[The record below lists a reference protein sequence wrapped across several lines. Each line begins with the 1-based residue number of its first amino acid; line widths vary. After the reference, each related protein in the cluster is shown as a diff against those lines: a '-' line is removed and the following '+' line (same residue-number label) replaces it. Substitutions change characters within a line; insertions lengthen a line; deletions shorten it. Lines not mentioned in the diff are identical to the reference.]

1 MLPTCYCCGTIHRSI
16 FILTIHEGLIM
27 SLDIHG
33 NLLSRKEME
42 IKILEQEKQIAE
54 LDTAVEGLSMLNA
67 QILARVRDLEKESTL
82 DTAELL
88 ARIIKLEKMMGDGK

>member
-1 MLPTCYCCGTIHRSI
+1 
-16 FILTIHEGLIM
+16 M